1 MLINLLH
8 LKEQFQGRAELIAA
22 RSFLAVKE
30 MFLFHHCRP
39 HFQLISCGTWL
50 SFTVL
55 MFYQLYE
62 TINHGEK
69 SIKDGSQLRLPLF
82 LFKFTVCDCVKP
94 RACIASSAHF
104 LSSPLNI

>member
-8 LKEQFQGRAELIAA
+8 LKEQFRGRAELIAA
-22 RSFLAVKE
+22 RSLKE
-30 MFLFHHCRP
+30 TSLFHHCRP

-62 TINHGEK
+62 TINQGEK
-69 SIKDGSQLRLPLF
+69 SIKDGSELRLPLF
-82 LFKFTVCDCVKP
+82 LFKFTVCNSVKP